1 MPRPIWSGAIN
12 FGLVNI
18 PVKLY
23 NTVSKKTLHFHQL
36 RKDDGCRVRLKK
48 ICPAD
53 GAEVT
58 ADQIVKGYEISP
70 DRYVTI
76 SSDELDS
83 LNPKAS
89 RSIDIQDFV
98 QFGQVDPLY
107 IEQSYYM
114 LPDKG
119 AAKAYALLLAALKK
133 TGKAGIAKLVLRN
146 KQHLTALRPIT
157 GAIVLSTMHFA
168 NEVISLEQLEDLPQP
183 EIEPTERELSM
194 AEQIIESL
202 AADFDI
208 TKYTDEYRSQ
218 VLELIERKAEGET
231 IAVQPENREP
241 GKVVDLMAALEA
253 SLAAMKNKKSPGR
266 KPPTATG
273 RRKQARG

>member
-36 RKDDGCRVRLKK
+36 RKNDGCRIRLKK
-48 ICPAD
+48 VCPAD

-70 DRYVTI
+70 DRYVVI

-98 QFGQVDPLY
+98 HFEQVEPLY

-114 LPDKG
+114 VPDKG
-119 AAKAYALLLAALKK
+119 AAKAYSLLFAALKK
-133 TGKAGIAKLVLRN
+133 TGKAGIARIVLRN
-146 KQHLTALRPIT
+146 KQYLTAIRPLKN
-157 GAIVLSTMHFA
+157 AIVLSTMHFA
-168 NEVISLEQLEDLPQP
+168 NELIPLEQLEDLPQEETQP
-183 EIEPTERELSM
+183 SERELIM

-202 AADFDI
+202 SAEFDI
-208 TKYTDEYRSQ
+208 TKYKDEYRSQ
-218 VLELIERKAEGET
+218 VLEFIERKAEGET
-231 IAVQPENREP
+231 VITQPETRET

-253 SLAAMKNKKSPGR
+253 SLAAMKNKKSTDR
-266 KPPTATG
+266 KTPLATD
-273 RRKQARG
+273 RRKKARG